1 MTLRARQHSFHLW
14 RPGPASPWLLLG
26 QLAGARLSLSLVRC
40 TGLWNIWTS
49 AGSREHIGVPLTLL
63 TEPPPCSRHSC
74 VAGTSMP
81 CPGDELAL
89 VSLSE
94 LRSRRLLLSQTSL
107 LCLLC
112 PCRRCSSKT
121 CFQITL
127 LPALP
132 AVFTGQLCPQR
143 SQGFGLES
151 QERAFREL

>member
-1 MTLRARQHSFHLW
+1 
-14 RPGPASPWLLLG
+14 
-26 QLAGARLSLSLVRC
+26 
-40 TGLWNIWTS
+40 
-49 AGSREHIGVPLTLL
+49 
-63 TEPPPCSRHSC
+63 
-74 VAGTSMP
+74 MP

-151 QERAFREL
+151 QERAFRELLCLVWGKTWDVGADGRSFQGNSL